1 MDGKDTTANI
11 TRPRRIPRAALTPAE
26 EARAE
31 EARAEEARAEAEL
44 ERTHPLAAAP
54 ERLAQRSI
62 EGEDLEELERLVL
75 DALAADPGLRTR
87 TTVSGP
93 RLRLQRRRGRRPGL

>member
-11 TRPRRIPRAALTPAE
+11 ARPNRLPRSLPAPEAARAA
-26 EARAE
+26 

-44 ERTHPLAAAP
+44 ERSHPLAAAP
-54 ERLAQRSI
+54 ERLARRTI
-62 EGEDLEELERLVL
+62 ESHELEELERLVL

-87 TTVSGP
+87 STISGP
-93 RLRLQRRRGRRPGL
+93 QMRLQRRRGRRPEL

>member
-11 TRPRRIPRAALTPAE
+11 ARPRRLPRPE
-26 EARAE
+26 PEAGAE

-44 ERTHPLAAAP
+44 ERSHPLAEAP
-54 ERLAQRSI
+54 ERLARRSLA
-62 EGEDLEELERLVL
+62 GEDLAELEQLVL

-87 TTVSGP
+87 ATISGP
-93 RLRLQRRRGRRPGL
+93 QLRLQRRRGRRPGL